1 MGSEGKVT
9 VLEEELDACHT
20 LEQVVEIVSDLQLRQ
35 ARPEALRW
43 ILAYYG
49 ARVRS
54 LQ

>member
-1 MGSEGKVT
+1 MT
-9 VLEEELDACHT
+9 ALEEELNACHT
-20 LEQVVEIVSDLQLRQ
+20 LEQVVEIVSDLLLRQ

-49 ARVRS
+49 ARVRN